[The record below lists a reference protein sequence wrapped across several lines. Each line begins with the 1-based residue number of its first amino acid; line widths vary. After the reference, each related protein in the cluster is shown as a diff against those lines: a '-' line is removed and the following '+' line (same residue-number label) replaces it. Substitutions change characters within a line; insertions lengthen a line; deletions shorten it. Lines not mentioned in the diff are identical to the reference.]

1 MITKALTIN
10 SLYLDS
16 VKMMLTS
23 KELRKANG
31 VIDAVAIMA
40 TKENKEILAATG
52 MLVSEIA
59 SAKESEIVVV
69 VKAIDNEH
77 ADLALG
83 HANKLLLAPSQRD
96 DSSEKLPQCVDEAVK
111 VMKGANLCLISV
123 AGKYASGEAD
133 KALDA
138 GLHVMLFSD
147 NVSIEEELRLKRKA
161 LEKGLLMMGP
171 DCGTAVINGV
181 PLAFA
186 NEIATGDIGIVSASG
201 TGLQEVIAGLSHR
214 GRGISQAFGTG
225 GRDGK
230 KEIGGL
236 MLCACMKYLVDD
248 LHTKV
253 IVLIA
258 KTPDKEVQDKL
269 VELIKQTPKWVVVNF
284 LKDISLPEIKN
295 LRYCNSLDETAQVA
309 CELLGDGKQAESKM
323 LCSESYPIK
332 PVKGRRY
339 IRGLYS
345 GGTLCFEALQV
356 YARKFGKCPASNIAS
371 EEEYKMRDVWHSE
384 GDCFID
390 MGADDF
396 TVGRPHP
403 MIDYSLRL
411 KKIADES
418 ADNEVAVIMLDVVLG
433 YGAHPD
439 PASELVPVIRALPK
453 DLAVVCH
460 VLGTEDD
467 PQIMAEQVNKLIA
480 GGARVF
486 TSHIRAVNH
495 ALSIVEAG
503 RR

>member
-1 MITKALTIN
+1 MITKAITIN
-10 SLYLDS
+10 GLYLDS
-16 VKMMLTS
+16 VKMMLIS
-23 KELRKANG
+23 KELRQAKG
-31 VIDAVAIMA
+31 VVDAVAIMA

-69 VKAIDNEH
+69 IKAIDNEH
-77 ADLALG
+77 ADLATSL
-83 HANKLLLAPSQRD
+83 ANKLLLAPSQRD
-96 DSSEKLPQCVDEAVK
+96 DSSEKLPQSIDEAVH

-123 AGKYASGEAD
+123 AGKYATGEAD

-147 NVSIEEELRLKRKA
+147 NVSIDEELKLKCKA
-161 LEKGLLMMGP
+161 LDKGLLMMGP

-181 PLAFA
+181 PLGFA
-186 NEIATGDIGIVSASG
+186 NEIASGDIGIVSASG
-201 TGLQEVIAGLSHR
+201 TGLQEVLASLAHR
-214 GRGISQAFGTG
+214 GRGVSQAFGTG

-236 MLCACMKYLVDD
+236 MLCACMKYLMDD
-248 LHTKV
+248 PNTKV

-269 VELIKQTPKWVVVNF
+269 VELIKQTSKWVVVNF
-284 LKDISLPEIKN
+284 LKDISLPDVKN
-295 LRYCNSLDETAQVA
+295 LRYCTSLDETAQVA
-309 CELLGDGKQAESKM
+309 CELLGDGKQVEAKM
-323 LCSESYPIK
+323 LCSESYPIE
-332 PVKGRRY
+332 PVKERRY

-345 GGTLCFEALQV
+345 GGTLCYEALQA
-356 YARKFGKCPASNIAS
+356 YSRKFGRYPISNIAS
-371 EEEYKMRDVWHSE
+371 EAEYKMRDVWHSE

-411 KKIADES
+411 KKIADEG

-467 PQIMAEQVNKLIA
+467 PQNMAEQVSKLTAA
-480 GGARVF
+480 GVRVF
-486 TSHIRAVNH
+486 TSHIKAIDY

-503 RR
+503 RK